1 MLEQALLEI
10 RLPAGI
16 VDSDNIVAGSITPQ
30 NCKLDADWD
39 FTGSNAENPMLGG
52 YGIASSRTARNNNG
66 VATQNR
72 QVSTSSYGSSSSS
85 SSTSMDTPQQVEDV
99 DSEEEVIYL
108 DALRRKVIY
117 TLPAVAK
124 SKGRKMYIKRIDK
137 DPNNICRV
145 VTRKDDKVD
154 GTDGIVLTEGQ
165 AVILIASSEQ
175 WHVFAKLN

>member
-1 MLEQALLEI
+1 
-10 RLPAGI
+10 
-16 VDSDNIVAGSITPQ
+16 
-30 NCKLDADWD
+30 
-39 FTGSNAENPMLGG
+39 
-52 YGIASSRTARNNNG
+52 
-66 VATQNR
+66 
-72 QVSTSSYGSSSSS
+72 
-85 SSTSMDTPQQVEDV
+85 MDTPQQVEDV